1 MRTPADEA
9 GLTYFLNN
17 IAFLY
22 DSQGYLWCGAFQ
34 DLDRVKINDP
44 FVTTDDEWA
53 HYALDEGTITTNRFV
68 KAKEDP
74 EGNRWFL
81 SDDVLGGQGQLGIN
95 IVKADG
101 TAWLSVTPAT
111 APGMAGGS
119 VFDVSFGA
127 GGVAYLALRGYGAQ
141 AWFTGGYDWAHLS
154 DLAND
159 GWSTLVGPGDLA
171 SKDLNAIELG
181 SDGAVWVGTAGG
193 LFRWKA
199 GAIDSFTIKT
209 SPGSNGL
216 IGAAVFD
223 LEFDGAGNLWVGT
236 DQGLNKL
243 TPDGA
248 IEAFTSAD
256 AWKGDLYPSS
266 IISPL
271 PSPICGRL
279 AYDRIDNVLWIGT
292 ANGLARLDATPAP
305 EVKESLS
312 RMILYPNPV
321 HISRG
326 DAEVKIARISN
337 PVSIRVYTIEGQLVH
352 RADGVV
358 DGERAWDL
366 LTLNG
371 FKARSGIYV
380 VKVSDGR
387 STETRKIA
395 IIR

>member
-1 MRTPADEA
+1 M
-9 GLTYFLNN
+9 
-17 IAFLY
+17 
-22 DSQGYLWCGAFQ
+22 
-34 DLDRVKINDP
+34 
-44 FVTTDDEWA
+44 
-53 HYALDEGTITTNRFV
+53 
-68 KAKEDP
+68 
-74 EGNRWFL
+74 
-81 SDDVLGGQGQLGIN
+81 LGEQGQLGIN
-95 IVKADG
+95 ILKADG

-111 APGMAGGS
+111 APEMAGGS
-119 VFDVSFGA
+119 VFDVSFSA
-127 GGVAYLALRGYGAQ
+127 GGVAYLALRGYGVQ
-141 AWFTGGYDWAHLS
+141 AWYTGGFDWAHLS

-159 GWSTLVGPGDLA
+159 GWNTLIEPGDLA
-171 SKDLNAIELG
+171 SKDLFAVESG
-181 SDGAVWVGTAGG
+181 SDGAVWAGTASG
-193 LFRWKA
+193 LVRWKA
-199 GAIDSFTIKT
+199 GVIDSFTIKT
-209 SPGSNGL
+209 SASERGL

-236 DQGLNKL
+236 EQGLNKI

-248 IEAFTSAD
+248 IEAFTSAE

-266 IISPL
+266 VVSPL
-271 PSPICGRL
+271 PSPICGSL
-279 AYDRIDNVLWIGT
+279 ACDRDDRILWIGT
-292 ANGLARLDATPAP
+292 ANGLARLDVTPP
-305 EVKESLS
+305 REVKEPLS

-326 DAEVKIARISN
+326 DAEIKISRISN

-352 RADGVV
+352 SADGIR